1 MKRLTLA
8 AALLACA
15 VTPFAAEYMPQTQ
28 TPPQQMDAPKQRP
41 EAAKAS
47 AVPAAHVEVA
57 KWNCEPRP
65 VFPGGA
71 AMRAME
77 NKRRQYERDIDN
89 YKKCMLAYMEER
101 KAMHEANQN
110 MHKAAIE
117 EYNATMKSINDAIE
131 ANR

>member
-8 AALLACA
+8 AALLACTTLPLA
-15 VTPFAAEYMPQTQ
+15 QMYSPPPTPRTMEA
-28 TPPQQMDAPKQRP
+28 PQQKSEP
-41 EAAKAS
+41 AKPTT
-47 AVPAAHVEVA
+47 VPAAHVEVA
-57 KWNCEPRP
+57 KFNCEPKP

-77 NKRRQYERDIDN
+77 NKRRQYERDIEN
-89 YKKCMLAYMEER
+89 YKKCMLGYIEER
-101 KAMHEANQN
+101 KAMHEANLA

-117 EYNATMKSINDAIE
+117 EYNATMKAINDAME

>member
-8 AALLACA
+8 AALLACPGM
-15 VTPFAAEYMPQTQ
+15 PFAVEYMPMT
-28 TPPQQMDAPKQRP
+28 TSPQVEAPKQRTEP
-41 EAAKAS
+41 PKAG
-47 AVPAAHVEVA
+47 AMPTVHVEVP
-57 KWNCEPRP
+57 KYNCEPKP

-77 NKRRQYERDIDN
+77 NKRRQYERDIEN
-89 YKKCMLAYMEER
+89 YKKCMLGYIEER
-101 KAMHEANQN
+101 KAMHEANLN

-117 EYNATMKSINDAIE
+117 EYNTTMKEINEAME

>member
-1 MKRLTLA
+1 MKPLTLA
-8 AALLACA
+8 AALMTCTTLPLAQMYSPPP
-15 VTPFAAEYMPQTQ
+15 TPRTMEA
-28 TPPQQMDAPKQRP
+28 PQQKSEP
-41 EAAKAS
+41 AKPT

-57 KWNCEPRP
+57 KFNCEPKP

-77 NKRRQYERDIDN
+77 NKRRQYERDIEN
-89 YKKCMLAYMEER
+89 YKKCMLGYIEER
-101 KAMHEANQN
+101 KAMHEANLA

-117 EYNATMKSINDAIE
+117 EYNATMKSINDAME

>member
-15 VTPFAAEYMPQTQ
+15 GMAFAVEYMPQTPSP
-28 TPPQQMDAPKQRP
+28 TVDAPKQRTEP
-41 EAAKAS
+41 AKPV

-77 NKRRQYERDIDN
+77 NKRRQYERDIEN
-89 YKKCMLAYMEER
+89 YKKCMLGYMEER
-101 KAMHEANQN
+101 KAMHESNQN

-117 EYNATMKSINDAIE
+117 EYNKTMKEINEAME

>member
-8 AALLACA
+8 AALLASTTLPLA
-15 VTPFAAEYMPQTQ
+15 QMYNAPPTPRTMEA
-28 TPPQQMDAPKQRP
+28 PQQKSEP
-41 EAAKAS
+41 AKPTTV
-47 AVPAAHVEVA
+47 VPAAHVEVA
-57 KWNCEPRP
+57 KFNCEPKP

-77 NKRRQYERDIDN
+77 GRRAKYEKDIEN
-89 YKKCMLAYMEER
+89 YKKCMLGYIEER
-101 KAMHEANQN
+101 KAMHESNLA

-117 EYNATMKSINDAIE
+117 EYNTTMKAINDAME

>member
-15 VTPFAAEYMPQTQ
+15 GMPFAAEYMPM
-28 TPPQQMDAPKQRP
+28 TPSPTVDAPKQRTETP
-41 EAAKAS
+41 APT
-47 AVPAAHVEVA
+47 AVPAAHVVVA
-57 KWNCEPRP
+57 KYNCEPRP

-77 NKRRQYERDIDN
+77 NKRRQYERDIEN
-89 YKKCMLAYMEER
+89 YKKCMLGYIEER
-101 KAMHEANQN
+101 KAMHEANLA

-117 EYNATMKSINDAIE
+117 EYNSTMKAINEAME